1 MAPPK
6 NTNSTKSAAAAAVAA
21 PPVVVASTEEVA
33 ASTTPD
39 VVVATATA
47 TATVPATANA
57 VADRV
62 ASATERTLAAI
73 ASLKDVS
80 TVLKDVLSVLKTLQR
95 DVAALQK
102 ETGKRGRRG
111 AAAAAAAAAAAEGGA
126 PVVARKPSGFAKP
139 APLTAELCAFLGVP
153 DNTLMARTDV
163 TRLITKY
170 VKDNKLHNEADK
182 RKIQP
187 DGKLLKLLALK
198 EEDKLTYFN
207 LQSHLKPHFVKIV
220 VVPAAAVAV

>member
-39 VVVATATA
+39 VVVATA